1 MRLRVGPRQRRLV
14 NRLVLVTVAAGL
26 GAGLVGAVLLQRTE
40 SARALADARARNRVT
55 AEQHVVRVDN
65 RIDNL
70 LNELRLVATR
80 EPVTTLD
87 AEAAS
92 ELRVALRVAPRFDE
106 LVLYDADGAP
116 VAAAA
121 TRFLAD
127 VTGYERLPTDVF
139 RAGRKELVEVVTEP
153 APAVRLVIPVE
164 DPPGR
169 FVGALLGV
177 ASIDV
182 VAPNEAAFVG
192 SGPVPFLV
200 GEDGTVLAHP
210 DRSRTVAGDVVPI
223 DAILQDPDRTDV
235 IERDGERQLITIA
248 ESARVP
254 TYVAVEEPESL
265 ARDTEAGDLGTLIAI
280 LLVVML
286 AVVVAVILTGE
297 VLLRPLRPLTAAL
310 TRVGRGE
317 RDVRTH
323 VSGYGEIAQLAT
335 EVDRMAEALDERAG
349 QVEELRD
356 LSLLVGSL
364 SERNEVARRVTSGAA
379 KLVRV
384 SGAALTSP
392 SDGGPVTVEAS
403 EGALAESEMIED
415 VAAGSLRTRR
425 AFMRSVPEPEPVH
438 VLAVPLVG
446 TDGEPLAALVV
457 NRAGEPFDDDEF
469 GLLTA
474 FAAYAAVAIDNAR
487 RLQAQ
492 HALAEEL
499 QEAVDRRRDLIGT
512 ITHEFRTPLACIE
525 GFSTALLDGWSR
537 FDDDERRDLVGRIAH
552 HSEELS
558 DLVTKFLDFAITE
571 RGGMAAQIRPVAL
584 DQVVEQ
590 TVAGLAPLLEDRR
603 VDVDVP
609 GLVVNADPALLRRT
623 LTNLLSNAVKFS
635 SSGSRITVRAA
646 AVGPRARL
654 EVIDEGVGMTI
665 QEAARAFEPF
675 WRGGGAT
682 TRSTRGAGL
691 GLALVNEYVRVMA
704 GACGVTSH
712 KDRGS
717 NFYIVLPLA
726 PTSSHV
732 DVPDRPPT

>member
-1 MRLRVGPRQRRLV
+1 
-14 NRLVLVTVAAGL
+14 
-26 GAGLVGAVLLQRTE
+26 
-40 SARALADARARNRVT
+40 
-55 AEQHVVRVDN
+55 
-65 RIDNL
+65 
-70 LNELRLVATR
+70 
-80 EPVTTLD
+80 
-87 AEAAS
+87 
-92 ELRVALRVAPRFDE
+92 
-106 LVLYDADGAP
+106 
-116 VAAAA
+116 
-121 TRFLAD
+121 
-127 VTGYERLPTDVF
+127 
-139 RAGRKELVEVVTEP
+139 
-153 APAVRLVIPVE
+153 
-164 DPPGR
+164 
-169 FVGALLGV
+169 
-177 ASIDV
+177 
-182 VAPNEAAFVG
+182 
-192 SGPVPFLV
+192 
-200 GEDGTVLAHP
+200 
-210 DRSRTVAGDVVPI
+210 
-223 DAILQDPDRTDV
+223 
-235 IERDGERQLITIA
+235 
-248 ESARVP
+248 
-254 TYVAVEEPESL
+254 
-265 ARDTEAGDLGTLIAI
+265 
-280 LLVVML
+280 
-286 AVVVAVILTGE
+286 
-297 VLLRPLRPLTAAL
+297 
-310 TRVGRGE
+310 
-317 RDVRTH
+317 
-323 VSGYGEIAQLAT
+323 
-335 EVDRMAEALDERAG
+335 
-349 QVEELRD
+349 
-356 LSLLVGSL
+356 
-364 SERNEVARRVTSGAA
+364 
-379 KLVRV
+379 
-384 SGAALTSP
+384 
-392 SDGGPVTVEAS
+392 
-403 EGALAESEMIED
+403 
-415 VAAGSLRTRR
+415 
-425 AFMRSVPEPEPVH
+425 MRSVPEPEPVH